1 MDEREMKKH
10 LELYMIE
17 MMQNNLIDAY
27 GRRPQDLFL
36 QDIDIEN
43 PSEATRL
50 RLTRLIDKIYR
61 VKLAKIRR

>member
-61 VKLAKIRR
+61 VKLAKI